1 MGVANLPV
9 LFLKFVFS
17 HFSFINGVGVVSLL
31 DVNITENGSLVFLTL
46 QLNLPFVKLY
56 EGGHPGWF

>member
-1 MGVANLPV
+1 VGVANLPV
-9 LFLKFVFS
+9 LFLKFVFY

-46 QLNLPFVKLY
+46 QLNLPLVKLY